1 MWECRWQTKILRRW
15 PFAQRK
21 WVVIAARLGSAKN
34 GDHKE
39 HSTVCLSNLSANS
52 VLDIDWAVYSLCS
65 ILEIVLVFA
74 DPVRASVHLHRP
86 LDSLLLNPLECTVG
100 LAN

>member
-1 MWECRWQTKILRRW
+1 MADEDIQALAICAKKMGGDYGEARECE
-15 PFAQRK
+15 
-21 WVVIAARLGSAKN
+21 N

-100 LAN
+100 LSN